1 MLHPIDIRQDERV
14 MDMLRKMYKEWGINP
29 PEEVYHECRSGKA
42 TLFLCDD
49 IGFVILKSRHDDSTL
64 EDDLFIW
71 IGCSWVDYPGMVDRY
86 LPEIEKLGKE
96 LGAKTVSFQSP
107 RKGFGR
113 ILSDRWKEKF
123 TEYSVRIENE

>member
-1 MLHPIDIRQDERV
+1 MLTPIDIRQDPRV
-14 MDMLRKMYKEWGINP
+14 MDALRKMYAEWSINP

-49 IGFVILKSRHDDSTL
+49 EGFVILKSRVDEATL

-71 IGCSWVDYPGMVDRY
+71 IGFSFVEYPGMLNKF

-96 LGAKTVSFQSP
+96 LGAKTVSFQTP
-107 RKGFGR
+107 RKGFER
-113 ILSDRWKEKF
+113 ILSDRWKGKF
-123 TEYSVRIENE
+123 TEYSVRIGNE